1 MASLNP
7 NQLMALM
14 KQRNPRMVV
23 EQIVQTN
30 YQNNPLMMNLM
41 QLGQQGNNQAVLQ
54 IVQQLFNQQGRDFNS
69 EFQNFM
75 SQVKSL

>member
-23 EQIVQTN
+23 EQIIQTN

-69 EFQNFM
+69 EFQNFI

>member
-7 NQLMALM
+7 NQLMGLM

-41 QLGQQGNNQAVLQ
+41 QLGQQGNTQAVLQ
-54 IVQQLFNQQGRDFNS
+54 IVQQLFNQQGRDFDS
-69 EFQNFM
+69 EFQNFI

>member
-7 NQLMALM
+7 NQLMVLM

-41 QLGQQGNNQAVLQ
+41 QLGQQGNTQAVLQ
-54 IVQQLFNQQGRDFNS
+54 IVQQLFNQQGRDFDS
-69 EFQNFM
+69 EFQNFI